1 MVGTRLLPV
10 ASDTASVPPPA
21 SVNTHQKSELGI
33 VPSILGQVVERDLAG
48 KSPAAR
54 VLELDADACGELSW
68 IDVAHGQTRPAP
80 TADTPRAQTTHL
92 DELRDGHGIQS
103 TPS

>member
-21 SVNTHQKSELGI
+21 SVNTHQKSELR
-33 VPSILGQVVERDLAG
+33 VVAPVLRQMIERDLTRQA
-48 KSPAAR
+48 PAAR
-54 VLELDADACGELSW
+54 VLELDVDACGELSW